1 MTPGTGL
8 SITGVTLNVDF
19 GDITTT
25 GTVGTGV
32 WAATDVAI
40 AHGGTGASSASAA
53 RTNLGVAGALAA
65 KDTVDSGDIVSG
77 SVDDGH
83 LSDGVAT
90 GLAGA
95 GTTASSGVMNV
106 IGGNGITA
114 NANDIAVTPAQTT
127 ITSIYNTSLK
137 VGSAS
142 SDEYIDFATDAMI
155 KFLIDNVEDF
165 RMSDG
170 GTFHANADITAYS
183 STVASDER
191 LKTNIKHTKYG
202 LEDVLKM
209 RGVEFNWKE
218 KLNGKHD
225 IGFIAQEVRE
235 IVPEL
240 VSEIEGL
247 NGEDSHLAVDY
258 TKVVPILVES
268 IKELKKELDG
278 IRNST

>member
-1 MTPGTGL
+1 
-8 SITGVTLNVDF
+8 
-19 GDITTT
+19 
-25 GTVGTGV
+25 
-32 WAATDVAI
+32 
-40 AHGGTGASSASAA
+40 
-53 RTNLGVAGALAA
+53 
-65 KDTVDSGDIVSG
+65 
-77 SVDDGH
+77 
-83 LSDGVAT
+83 
-90 GLAGA
+90 
-95 GTTASSGVMNV
+95 
-106 IGGNGITA
+106 
-114 NANDIAVTPAQTT
+114 
-127 ITSIYNTSLK
+127 
-137 VGSAS
+137 
-142 SDEYIDFATDAMI
+142 
-155 KFLIDNVEDF
+155 
-165 RMSDG
+165 MSDG